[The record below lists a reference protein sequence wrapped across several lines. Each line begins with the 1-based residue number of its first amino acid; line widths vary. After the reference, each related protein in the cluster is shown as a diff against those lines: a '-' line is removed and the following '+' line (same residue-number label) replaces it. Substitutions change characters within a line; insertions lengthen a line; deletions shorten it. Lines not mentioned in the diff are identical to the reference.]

1 MASPQSLLAKTGA
14 ERNVW
19 LSIDGVIDVT
29 AHALFIRFR
38 AVDGPKNYIECAVKR
53 GTIIS

>member
-1 MASPQSLLAKTGA
+1 MASPRSLLAKTGA

-38 AVDGPKNYIECAVKR
+38 AVEGLE
-53 GTIIS
+53 